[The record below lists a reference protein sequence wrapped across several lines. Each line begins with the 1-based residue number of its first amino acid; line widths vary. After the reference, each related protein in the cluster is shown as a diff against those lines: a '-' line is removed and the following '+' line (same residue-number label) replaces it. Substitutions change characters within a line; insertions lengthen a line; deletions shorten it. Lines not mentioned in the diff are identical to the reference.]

1 MRPRALPPAVLGA
14 ALAVALGLAP
24 APAAAADTA
33 ACAVTAA
40 ELTWAVDTAIRA
52 DAGDWEATGEVAHNG
67 SAFSWTAGTGV
78 ADATL
83 PSASVVFDGAVTFA
97 AIDGGRSASI
107 VDPTLVVD
115 GEQGRLLAATAE
127 DGAGA
132 AGGDQL
138 HFLDV
143 DLSAATIT
151 KDGDAITLAV
161 VGAPSTLTEEGASRL
176 AAHAAG
182 DDFESIDATI
192 VADCAASDADAA
204 PDEAEQGTA
213 WLPVTAI
220 ALGVVIVA
228 LLAGGSVARRKRR
241 TAALA
246 PASSVAPEDPAS

>member
-1 MRPRALPPAVLGA
+1 MSARTLPAAVLGA
-14 ALAVALGLAP
+14 ALALGLAP

-33 ACAVTAA
+33 ACTVTAA

-52 DAGDWEATGEVAHNG
+52 DAGDWEAAGEVAHNG

-83 PSASVVFDGAVTFA
+83 PSASVVFDGAVTFPTV
-97 AIDGGRSASI
+97 DGGRLAAI
-107 VDPTLVVD
+107 ADPTLVVD
-115 GEQGRLLAATAE
+115 GEQGRLLLAPVAE
-127 DGAGA
+127 DGADA

-143 DLSAATIT
+143 DLAAATVT
-151 KDGDAITLAV
+151 KDGGVITLTV
-161 VGAPSTLTEEGASRL
+161 VGAPTTLTEEGASRL
-176 AAHAAG
+176 TAHAAG

-192 VADCAASDADAA
+192 VADCAAPDAEAS
-204 PDEAEQGTA
+204 PDETEQGTL
-213 WLPVTAI
+213 WLPVGAV
-220 ALGVVIVA
+220 ALGAVLVA

-246 PASSVAPEDPAS
+246 PAPAEEPEDPAS